1 MDTILKD
8 RHTQTDGLTYR
19 QTDGYHTDIQILPID
34 SKTIGG
40 RESYGQ
46 EVSKMVYKMYTSN
59 DLK

>member
-1 MDTILKD
+1 MDTIL
-8 RHTQTDGLTYR
+8 TDTPR
-19 QTDGYHTDIQILPID
+19 QTGGYHTDIQILPID

-40 RESYGQ
+40 RESHGQ